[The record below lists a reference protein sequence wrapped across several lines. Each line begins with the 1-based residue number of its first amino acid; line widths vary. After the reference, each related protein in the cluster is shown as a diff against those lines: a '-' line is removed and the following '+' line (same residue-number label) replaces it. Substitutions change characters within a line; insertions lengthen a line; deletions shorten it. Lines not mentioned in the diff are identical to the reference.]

1 MKAPYE
7 WPPTATF
14 EVSTTP
20 LLSPS
25 CTTLFTGSTLG
36 IVSIQASHNVYT
48 GILNLHIIRWL
59 TEGKSRIQA

>member
-25 CTTLFTGSTLG
+25 CTTLFTGSTLVM
-36 IVSIQASHNVYT
+36 VSI
-48 GILNLHIIRWL
+48 
-59 TEGKSRIQA
+59 